1 MDVEFKNHLSVVLNT
16 EIHSTNSLTGGDIN
30 YAHSLETSS
39 GKYFIKWNDTTQAG
53 GMFDSEAQAI
63 KQIAS
68 TGAIRTP
75 KIVSTGKFK
84 NKAYLLLNFI
94 DSCENISAQHLYDFG
109 VQLAHLHR
117 HPADYFGFQ
126 KDNYIGT
133 LDQHNCVSDSWSE
146 FYIEQRMIPQ
156 ISLAKKKGFLRHITK
171 QTIDGFYQ
179 EITKLFYNLK
189 PSLLHGDLWN
199 GNFII
204 DKKGK
209 AYLID
214 PASYYGHCEVDL
226 AMSELFGNFGDRFYV
241 GYDNTNKIS
250 DGYKERKAIYQLYYL
265 LVHLNLFGGSY
276 ENACTRIL
284 SKFD

>member
-16 EIHSTNSLTGGDIN
+16 EIHSANSVTGGDIN
-30 YAHSLETSS
+30 YAQSLETLS
-39 GKYFIKWNDTTQAG
+39 GKYFIKWNDTSQAG
-53 GMFDSEAQAI
+53 SMFDCEAHAL
-63 KQIAS
+63 KQIAA

-75 KIVSTGKFK
+75 EVVYRGIFK
-84 NKAYLLLNFI
+84 NKAYLLLHFI

-109 VQLAHLHR
+109 VQLAHLHSYS
-117 HPADYFGFQ
+117 ADYFGFQ

-133 LDQHNCVSDSWSE
+133 LDQYNRVSDSWSE

-156 ISLAKKKGFLRHITK
+156 ITLAKKKGFLSHITK
-171 QTIDGFYQ
+171 QTIDRFFK
-179 EITKLFYNLK
+179 EIIKLIYNLK

-204 DKKGK
+204 DKGGK

-226 AMSELFGNFGDRFYV
+226 AMSELFGNFGDSFYM
-241 GYDNTNKIS
+241 GYNDTNKIS
-250 DGYKERKAIYQLYYL
+250 KGYKERKSIYQLYYL
-265 LVHLNLFGGSY
+265 LVHLNLFGVSY